1 VDDDTSLDVSG
12 FNNDTLDKVNQPVN
26 GKTRNKSVKIS
37 LKTKQKK
44 QAPIRPVKI
53 VEEKA
58 INLLKIPE
66 KNEKEEKSS

>member
-1 VDDDTSLDVSG
+1 
-12 FNNDTLDKVNQPVN
+12 
-26 GKTRNKSVKIS
+26 
-37 LKTKQKK
+37 
-44 QAPIRPVKI
+44 VKI

>member
-44 QAPIRPVKI
+44 
-53 VEEKA
+53 
-58 INLLKIPE
+58 
-66 KNEKEEKSS
+66 